1 MDNRREKI
9 LFSLVIFMVLKHI
22 IVSVMAVQKSIIYN
36 HNAAIMMMAFF
47 FIWEQGE
54 GGVEI

>member
-1 MDNRREKI
+1 
-9 LFSLVIFMVLKHI
+9 MVLKHI